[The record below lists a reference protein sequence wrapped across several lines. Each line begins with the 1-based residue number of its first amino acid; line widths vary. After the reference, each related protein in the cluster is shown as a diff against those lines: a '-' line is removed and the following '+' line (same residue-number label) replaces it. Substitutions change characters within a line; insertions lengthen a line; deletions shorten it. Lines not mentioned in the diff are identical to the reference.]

1 MKEKFK
7 FDGDHQKKQHPPEFT
22 ELDEIDRMIFDAEI
36 DLSKEP
42 PPPPVILSI
51 DDAPLFFLGDFSMT
65 IGKAKS
71 RKTFWGTMT
80 MATLVGNLS
89 NGRLKA
95 TLPDDKR
102 TVLFFDTE
110 QGSYHAFKAAK
121 RIHRILKIEETPY
134 FRAFSLRKFDYK
146 QRLDMIERVINR
158 TLNLGVVFIDGVRD
172 LISSINDE
180 EQATLVT
187 SKLMKWS
194 EEKNIHINCVLHM
207 NKGDQNARGHIGTEM
222 LNKALAT
229 IAVAKDKFN
238 EQCSTIEVTDSREK
252 PPAAIMIGINDETGL
267 PYILDETELIQLKS
281 EPSAKKSV
289 QPGDFSND
297 LHTETLK
304 TKVFYLE
311 KKLNYSHLLS
321 SLQNSYSIGK
331 NKAQN
336 FATHLLNE
344 NIISSEKNGNTTF
357 YSMV

>member
-1 MKEKFK
+1 MNKKFE
-7 FDGDHQKKQHPPEFT
+7 FEGDHQPKQHPPEFS
-22 ELDEIDRMIFDAEI
+22 ELDEIDKMLIEAEI

-51 DDAPLFFLGDFSMT
+51 DDTPLFFLGDFSMT

-71 RKTFWGTMT
+71 RKTFWGTMI

-102 TVLFFDTE
+102 AVLFFDTE
-110 QGSYHAFKAAK
+110 QGKYHAFKAAK
-121 RIHRILKIEETPY
+121 RIHRQLKTEETPH
-134 FRAFSLRKFDYK
+134 FKAFSLRKFDCE
-146 QRLDMIERVINR
+146 QRLDMINR
-158 TLNLGVVFIDGVRD
+158 KIHKTPNLGVVFIDGVRD

-180 EQATLVT
+180 EQATMVT

-194 EEKNIHINCVLHM
+194 EELNIHINCVLHM

-222 LNKALAT
+222 LNKALSI
-229 IAVAKDKFN
+229 IAVTKDKLN

-252 PPAAIMIGINDETGL
+252 QPEVIMMGIDETGL
-267 PYILDETELIQLKS
+267 PYILDESELLSLKN
-281 EPSAKKSV
+281 ETNTKKSI

-297 LHTETLK
+297 LHIETLK
-304 TKVFYLE
+304 AKVFHIE
-311 KKLNYSHLLS
+311 KQLKYNQLLS
-321 SLQNSYSIGK
+321 SLQNAYSIGK

-336 FATHLLNE
+336 FVTHLKNE
-344 NIISSEKNGNTTF
+344 SIISCEGKGNTTL